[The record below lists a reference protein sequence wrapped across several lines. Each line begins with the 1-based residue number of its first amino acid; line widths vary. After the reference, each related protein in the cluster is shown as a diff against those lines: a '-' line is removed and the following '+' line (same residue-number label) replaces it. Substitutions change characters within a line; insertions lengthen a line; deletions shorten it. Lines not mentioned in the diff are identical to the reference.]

1 MRCTSLYYVLR
12 SAPFGSCIIYIIY
25 NNNIIQYIKLY
36 IFYVFFHQTKGL
48 QRHEY
53 QAVGK
58 LKLSAPTSSSFQVG
72 PSSLKRAHKLFQY
85 IRGTVVRWTLL
96 QDSSSF
102 AALPVT
108 CVTHRLRKLQSHEKK
123 KKISLS
129 LAELASSHLI
139 TLSVGCYKCNLT
151 FSNPLGHSVS
161 CGTRTHN
168 TSRVGCFLMLCP
180 LCNGSALMHL
190 APWCLRLSSSGC
202 LLLRFSGRNLTVTN
216 LQIEH
221 KAAKTT
227 WGRKDNGSWWKLH
240 RNCTQLHVACS
251 GGVCCALGRAFST
264 SLLNLPGSYTS
275 GTSKTPTRMLSDIT
289 RRSFRYWRIRH
300 WSSKSRNDP
309 FTTTLAPPQQARLS
323 QVTSF
328 CQLPT

>member
-1 MRCTSLYYVLR
+1 MWVFVRCTSLYYVLR

-25 NNNIIQYIKLY
+25 IYNYIIQYIIIHILCLLSPN
-36 IFYVFFHQTKGL
+36 KGL

-108 CVTHRLRKLQSHEKK
+108 CVTHRLRKLQSHGKK
-123 KKISLS
+123 NKKISLS

-139 TLSVGCYKCNLT
+139 TLSVGCYKCNPT

-168 TSRVGCFLMLCP
+168 TSRFGCFLMLCP

-190 APWCLRLSSSGC
+190 AP
-202 LLLRFSGRNLTVTN
+202 
-216 LQIEH
+216 
-221 KAAKTT
+221 
-227 WGRKDNGSWWKLH
+227 
-240 RNCTQLHVACS
+240 
-251 GGVCCALGRAFST
+251 
-264 SLLNLPGSYTS
+264 
-275 GTSKTPTRMLSDIT
+275 
-289 RRSFRYWRIRH
+289 
-300 WSSKSRNDP
+300 
-309 FTTTLAPPQQARLS
+309 
-323 QVTSF
+323 
-328 CQLPT
+328 

>member
-1 MRCTSLYYVLR
+1 MHSPGWHHGRSPWEDTRNHRAHRGPLRPARTGTCRGCSCWASCATSPQEVSRWSCAQKIVGVCALYIVVLCPQI
-12 SAPFGSCIIYIIY
+12 SSVPFMYNILYIY

-108 CVTHRLRKLQSHEKK
+108 CVTHRLRKLQSHGKK
-123 KKISLS
+123 NKKISLS

-139 TLSVGCYKCNLT
+139 TLSLRCYKCNPT

-168 TSRVGCFLMLCP
+168 TSRFGCFLMLCP

-216 LQIEH
+216 
-221 KAAKTT
+221 
-227 WGRKDNGSWWKLH
+227 R
-240 RNCTQLHVACS
+240 TQSCKNNV
-251 GGVCCALGRAFST
+251 GKKG
-264 SLLNLPGSYTS
+264 
-275 GTSKTPTRMLSDIT
+275 
-289 RRSFRYWRIRH
+289 
-300 WSSKSRNDP
+300 
-309 FTTTLAPPQQARLS
+309 
-323 QVTSF
+323 
-328 CQLPT
+328 